1 VEFDSWKLQAKAKNT
16 KTERQQAVRAVSLK
30 PLGGGRLDVDES
42 GKEFQRAVKKLI
54 PIKKP

>member
-30 PLGGGRLDVDES
+30 PLGRLDVDES